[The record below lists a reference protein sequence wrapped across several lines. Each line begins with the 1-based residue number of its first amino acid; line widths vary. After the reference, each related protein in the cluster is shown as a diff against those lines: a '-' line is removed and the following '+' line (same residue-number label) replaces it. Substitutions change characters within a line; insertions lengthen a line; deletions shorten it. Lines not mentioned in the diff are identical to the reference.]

1 MARSRLLAAALAA
14 CLVLPVAAAA
24 APACEVPPEILAEA
38 RPLPNAARALAA
50 GGLSILAIGSASAVG
65 NGSEAEAAWPAR
77 MQAAL
82 QERYPGRR
90 IEVSVRGGRGVTAT
104 EHLAL
109 LRDGAL
115 GAQLVIWQVGTV
127 EAARGL
133 DVEDMS
139 EAVVQGIER
148 IHRAGAD
155 VVLMDQQ
162 FSRFLRANANIDP
175 YREKLRMAASATGVP
190 LLRRYDLMQ
199 GWAEG
204 GGPDVERAPRADRAA
219 TMARVND
226 CLGVTLARI
235 VARGITA
242 AR

>member
-1 MARSRLLAAALAA
+1 MTIMARSRLLAAALAA

-104 EHLAL
+104 EHH
-109 LRDGAL
+109 RRRWEPGP
-115 GAQLVIWQVGTV
+115 GG
-127 EAARGL
+127 ARGTPAP
-133 DVEDMS
+133 V
-139 EAVVQGIER
+139 
-148 IHRAGAD
+148 
-155 VVLMDQQ
+155 
-162 FSRFLRANANIDP
+162 
-175 YREKLRMAASATGVP
+175 AASP
-190 LLRRYDLMQ
+190 SRLRRRLPVSRLSL
-199 GWAEG
+199 W
-204 GGPDVERAPRADRAA
+204 
-219 TMARVND
+219 T
-226 CLGVTLARI
+226 CTLLTS
-235 VARGITA
+235 GTA
-242 AR
+242 G